1 MEVPFM
7 RCKMM
12 ASSLALLALIAAIGW
27 TSLDAQEKPGVQ
39 IVATFK
45 GHTEPV
51 YSVTFTPDGKHLA
64 TGSFD
69 NTIKLWELAS
79 GKEAKTY
86 GGPNGHQKM
95 VMCVAI
101 SPDGQLLASGS
112 IDNNLK
118 VWDIPLTAPSKILP
132 ATDAVQAVA
141 LSPDGTKLAFGSKDG
156 QVKLVNAADGKELFK
171 LEGHPPMPAL
181 MKGGMEGITG
191 LAFSPNGQTLASSG
205 ADKTLRFWNVA
216 NGQLLG
222 VVTAHSAAANAISFS
237 TNSTQAFSAG
247 DDGYLRIW
255 QLPPTPAKP
264 IAVAP
269 PAPIT
274 TALLAP
280 DNASVITGGQ
290 DKMVRQTAIAGKETR
305 ALAGP
310 TATVNSVA
318 VSPNNALLAAAA
330 ADQRVWLWNNA
341 NNQPLGNIL
350 AHAGSATVAQFN
362 PGSTQLMTAG
372 GDGLVKFWLVPHV
385 APKSL
390 AHPDAVTSAIASA
403 DGKKIVTGG
412 ADKIVRLWNPANLAM
427 ERQFTGHTAPVTAL
441 AVSANGQLLVS
452 GGADAT
458 IRIWNQATGKEA
470 DILTGHTA
478 PITSL
483 SLNSAGTQL
492 LSSSED
498 GAVKLWQLPIV
509 APKIFVHPDQV
520 TSLAVSADATKFITG
535 GQDKTVKLWN
545 LANGANERSFG
556 GPTLTVT
563 SVALSNDNK
572 YVAAGSADKT
582 LHLWGF
588 GDAKVLQK
596 LVLPNIVQAVAFTPD
611 GQFVFAG
618 MADGVIKMHK
628 SVDGKEDKTF
638 AGHKGAIAGLAVAP
652 KGDVLISASA
662 DKTIQLWTIADAKPK
677 SALNHIGPI
686 TSLALSKDG
695 ARIAAA
701 SDKTIKMWNL
711 ADGKELTT
719 IVSPAEVKGLGL
731 LPDGSRIVAAGAD
744 KVARVYEADGK
755 LVEMFVHEG
764 PVHAVAFLDGTRI
777 VSAGADKQAR
787 LWQSSLVWQKT
798 HAAAVRQALF
808 NPKGEIVSCGDDKA
822 IKWWNAA
829 DGKEIKTL
837 PAHEAAVL
845 GLGLSADGTKLASF
859 GADKQIKL
867 WNPAAAKPEDA
878 AKPIAIVPVAA
889 PPQAIALSPNGLRLA
904 VNDGANVRVLDTAN
918 GKEIQLLP
926 EHAAPLKSLAFLG
939 DNRTLLTASAD
950 KTAKLLDVNIAAAFE
965 AHPGGVVA
973 AQYHANGTQL
983 LTAGADKTAKLW
995 DLTKSAMLNSFGPFA
1010 EPVKFASFN
1019 RDFTQ
1024 IGVAA
1029 GKVVKIYNPADGKEI
1044 VGLTHPADVIS
1055 LSFSFDKTRLATGA
1069 ADKLT
1074 RVWDLATGKELQFF
1088 PQDDAVAAVI
1098 YTAQNTVISAAGKSA
1113 RLDTPS
1119 AVRAI
1124 QVDAQPMYALAVV
1137 PNGTHVLTGGA
1148 DKTVKMWNLANGQLE
1163 RTFAG
1168 AADAI
1173 RAVALTKNNQLA
1185 AAGGVDQVVHVFN
1198 FADGKEIEK
1207 IKLDAPIRAL
1217 QFTPNNLALIASLGD
1232 KSMRALSVPYTPG
1245 QPPPPEFLKPIQS
1258 FTTAD
1263 VIADLA
1269 LAADNA
1275 TFYAAGLD
1283 KTVQTWK
1290 LASTSPTQNF
1300 PHPNIV
1306 DCVAF
1311 DAKSQIIATGC
1322 HDGKIRLFDLA
1333 KKALQKEITAHIT
1346 MKPQTLANPV
1356 YTVVFSPDGKQL
1368 LSSSYDKTLKLWD
1381 VASGNLIREFK
1392 AFHEKD
1398 FPKGHQED
1406 VYTAAFSPD
1415 GKFVAS
1421 GSGGLECVVKIWNSA
1436 DGSVVRDL
1444 ANPNLKFDPK
1454 TPMSHPGWIYHLRFM
1469 KDGKLISVGKA
1480 PKDEGYLAVWNPQD
1494 GKLLYAEARPIGNF
1508 FRLDLTPDEK
1518 LMALAAGV
1526 LGARRAPELNNAYL
1540 VRNPILGK

>member
-1 MEVPFM
+1 MFRKVI
-7 RCKMM
+7 
-12 ASSLALLALIAAIGW
+12 ASLFAILTLVAAIEW
-27 TSLDAQEKPGVQ
+27 VSLDAQEKSGTQ

-51 YSVTFTPDGKHLA
+51 YSVAFTPDGKFLA
-64 TGSFD
+64 TGSHD
-69 NTIKLWELAS
+69 HTIKLWELAN

-86 GGPNGHQKM
+86 AGPNGHQKM
-95 VMCVAI
+95 VICVAV

-132 ATDAVQAVA
+132 ATDAVHAVA

-156 QVKLVNAADGKELFK
+156 QVKLVNAADNKELFK
-171 LEGHPPMPAL
+171 LEGHA
-181 MKGGMEGITG
+181 GSVTNV
-191 LAFSPNGQTLASSG
+191 AFSPNGQTLASCG
-205 ADKTLRFWNVA
+205 ADKTLRFVNVA

-222 VVTAHSAAANAISFS
+222 VVTAHSAATNAVAFS
-237 TNSTQAFSAG
+237 TNSAQAFSAG
-247 DDGYLRIW
+247 ADGYLRVW

-269 PAPIT
+269 QAPIT

-280 DNASVITGGQ
+280 DNASILTAGH
-290 DKMVRQTAIAGKETR
+290 DKIVRQTAIAGKETR
-305 ALAGP
+305 ALSGP
-310 TATVNSVA
+310 TAAINSVA
-318 VSPNNALLAAAA
+318 VSPNNALLAAGA

-341 NNQPLGNIL
+341 NNQPLGSIL
-350 AHAGSATVAQFN
+350 AHAGPVAAAQFN
-362 PGSTQLMTAG
+362 PASTQLMTAG
-372 GDGLVKFWLVPHV
+372 GDGLVKFWLVPHN
-385 APKSL
+385 PLKSL
-390 AHPDAVTSAIASA
+390 SHPDAVTIAISSA
-403 DGKKIVTGG
+403 DGKKLVTGG
-412 ADKIVRLWNPANLAM
+412 VDKIVRIWNPANLAM
-427 ERQFTGHTAPVTAL
+427 ERQFPGHGASITAL
-441 AVSANGQLLVS
+441 AISANGQLLVS
-452 GGADAT
+452 GAADAT

-492 LSSSED
+492 LSTSED
-498 GAVKLWQLPIV
+498 GTVKLWQLPIV
-509 APKIFVHPDQV
+509 APKTLVHPDQV
-520 TSLAVSADATKFITG
+520 TSLAVSADATKLITG
-535 GQDKTVKLWN
+535 GQDNTVKLWN
-545 LANGANERSFG
+545 PATGANERNFG

-563 SVALSNDNK
+563 SVALSNDSK

-596 LVLPNIVQAVAFTPD
+596 LTFPNIVQAVAFTPD

-618 MADGVIKMHK
+618 LADGVIKMHK
-628 SVDGKEDKTF
+628 SVDGKEEKTF

-677 SALNHIGPI
+677 SALNHVGPI
-686 TSLALSKDG
+686 TSFALSKDG
-695 ARIAAA
+695 ARIAAG
-701 SDKTIKMWNL
+701 SDKTIKLWSV
-711 ADGKELTT
+711 ADGKELATVT
-719 IVSPAEVKGLGL
+719 SPAEVKGLGL
-731 LPDGSRIVAAGAD
+731 LPDGSRIVVAGAD
-744 KVARVYEADGK
+744 KLARVYELDGR
-755 LVEMFVHEG
+755 LVEMFAHEG
-764 PVHAVAFLDGTRI
+764 PVHAAAFLDAKRV

-787 LWQSSLVWQKT
+787 LWTSSLVWQKG
-798 HAAAVRQALF
+798 HAGPVRQALF
-808 NPKGEIVSCGDDKA
+808 TPKGEIVSCSDDKA
-822 IKWWNAA
+822 VKWWNAA
-829 DGKEIKTL
+829 DGKEIKSLT
-837 PAHEAAVL
+837 AHDAPVL
-845 GLGLSADGTKLASF
+845 GLSLSADGTKLASF
-859 GADKQIKL
+859 GADKQLKL

-878 AKPIAIVPVAA
+878 AKPTMVVAAAA
-889 PPQAIALSPNGLRLA
+889 PPQAIALSPHGMRLA
-904 VNDGANVRVLDTAN
+904 MNDGANVRILDTVT
-918 GKEIQLLP
+918 GKEIQLLA
-926 EHAAPLKSLAFLG
+926 EHAAPLKSLAFLA
-939 DNRTLLTASAD
+939 DNRTLFTASVD
-950 KTAKLLDVNIAAAFE
+950 KTAKLLDVNIAAAFD

-983 LTAGADKTAKLW
+983 LTAGADKTVKLW
-995 DLTKSAMLNSFGPFA
+995 ELTKNAMLKSFGPLA
-1010 EPVKFASFN
+1010 DPIKFAAFN

-1029 GKVVKIYNPADGKEI
+1029 GKLVKVFNLADGKEI
-1044 VGLTHPADVIS
+1044 ASLSHPADASS
-1055 LSFSFDKTRLATGA
+1055 LSFTVDKTRLATGA

-1074 RVWDLATGKELQFF
+1074 RIWDLATGKELQFF

-1098 YTAQNTVISAAGKSA
+1098 YTPQNTVISAAGKSA

-1124 QVDAQPMYALAVV
+1124 QVDAGPIHSLAVV

-1148 DKTVKMWNLANGQLE
+1148 DKLVKMWNLANGQLE

-1168 AADAI
+1168 ATDVV
-1173 RAVALTKNNQLA
+1173 RAVAITKNNQLV
-1185 AAGGVDQVVHVFN
+1185 AAGGTDQFVRVFN

-1207 IKLDAPIRAL
+1207 VKLDAPIRAL
-1217 QFTPNNLALIASLGD
+1217 QFTPNNLTLIASCGD
-1232 KSMRALSVPYTPG
+1232 KSMRALGVPFTPG
-1245 QPPPPEFLKPIQS
+1245 QPPSPEFLKPIQNFS
-1258 FTTAD
+1258 TAD
-1263 VIADLA
+1263 LIVDLA
-1269 LAADNA
+1269 FAADNA
-1275 TFYAAGLD
+1275 TFYAAGLN

-1346 MKPQTLANPV
+1346 MKPQTLAHPV
-1356 YTVVFSPDGKQL
+1356 YTAAFSPDGKQL
-1368 LSSSYDKTLKLWD
+1368 LSSSDDRTLKLWD
-1381 VASGNLIREFK
+1381 VTSGNLVREFK
-1392 AFHEKD
+1392 AYHEKD

-1415 GKFVAS
+1415 GKFIAS
-1421 GSGGLECVVKIWNSA
+1421 GSGGQECVVKIWNA
-1436 DGSVVRDL
+1436 GDGSVVRDL

-1454 TPMSHPGWIYHLRFM
+1454 TPISHPGWIYHVRFL

-1480 PKDEGYLAVWNPQD
+1480 PKDEGYLAVWNPLD

-1508 FRLDLTPDEK
+1508 FRLDVSPDEK
-1518 LMALAAGV
+1518 LLALAAGV
-1526 LGARRAPELNNAYL
+1526 TGARRAPELYNAYL
-1540 VRNPILGK
+1540 VRIPVLGK